1 LPNRR
6 FSKGSDLE
14 KAMKRTKTLIPASKN
29 PPAKVKDKGLVRLAR
44 AGAAAFDAGSDRIL
58 WLPLGVSLA
67 GCIRSGLTDRFI
79 SAGAQPVRC
88 GPGEA
93 GTLPVAVRA
102 LKTEDQLPL
111 CLMED
116 SADSILLDGFDPEG
130 AMPGWAAF
138 AERLAAFLQER
149 GLDLSIFEE
158 ASPAGERTVVACG
171 CDADARGALE
181 ARHCGACGWAGSVD
195 ALLRPESLPDEEE
208 SPLQPVVTPGAT
220 TIAELCRQ
228 LGCAPER
235 TIKTMFYAAE
245 HAGTKTIVAALV
257 RGDRAVSPAKL
268 SRALGGA
275 TVRRAETLDLKQAS
289 CDVAGF
295 LGPIGL
301 PGTIRVIADL
311 SVQGTKNRVVGA
323 NLPETHLTGA
333 CWGRDYEATVAD
345 ISALEPGAPCPACGK
360 PVEKGWV
367 RPVASFRAGHPAL
380 AAFPSLGY
388 LDGNR
393 KRHVPVAWS
402 GRVLVEA
409 LALAAAGDGDAP
421 FRIGLAPADVL
432 VLPLEAGGEA
442 AREDAVKVA
451 EELGKAGWTVLL
463 DDREAADEPKLAE
476 AVLTGCPVRVLL
488 EGEGK
493 AEVRAGGG
501 SAEKVPLAEVA
512 GFLGKWRGR

>member
-1 LPNRR
+1 M
-6 FSKGSDLE
+6 KGSDLD

-58 WLPLGVSLA
+58 WLPLGASLA
-67 GCIRSGLTDRFI
+67 GRIRSGLAARFL
-79 SAGAQPVRC
+79 SAGVQPVRC

-102 LKTEDQLPL
+102 LKTVDQLPL

-116 SADSILLDGFDPEG
+116 SADSILLEGFDTEG
-130 AMPGWAAF
+130 SMPGWAAF
-138 AERLAAFLQER
+138 AERLVAFLQER
-149 GLDLSIFEE
+149 GLDLSVFEE
-158 ASPAGERTVVACG
+158 ASLAGERTVVACG

-181 ARHCGACGWAGSVD
+181 ARYCGACGWAGSVD
-195 ALLRPESLPDEEE
+195 ALLQPEALPDEEE

-245 HAGTKTIVAALV
+245 QAGTKTIVAALV
-257 RGDRAVSPAKL
+257 RGDRAVSSAKL

-275 TVRRAETLDLKQAS
+275 SVRRAESLDLKQAS

-295 LGPIGL
+295 LGPVGL

-333 CWGRDYEATVAD
+333 CWGRDYEAPVAD
-345 ISALEPGAPCPACGK
+345 ISALESGAPCPACGK
-360 PVEKGWV
+360 PVEKAWV
-367 RPVASFRAGHPAL
+367 RPVASFRVGHPAL

-388 LDGNR
+388 LDENR

-409 LALAAAGDGDAP
+409 LALASAGDGDAP
-421 FRIGLAPADVL
+421 FKIGLAPADVL

-442 AREDAVKVA
+442 ARNAAVKVA
-451 EELGKAGWTVLL
+451 EDLGKSGWIVLL
-463 DDREAADEPKLAE
+463 DDRETPDEPRLAE
-476 AVLTGCPVRVLL
+476 AVLTGCPVRVLVGA
-488 EGEGK
+488 EAK
-493 AEVRAGGG
+493 AEVSLGEVP
-501 SAEKVPLAEVA
+501 AETVPLAEIA
-512 GFLGKWRGR
+512 GVLEKLSAC

>member
-1 LPNRR
+1 M
-6 FSKGSDLE
+6 KGSDLE

-44 AGAAAFDAGSDRIL
+44 AGAAAFDASSDRIL

-67 GCIRSGLTDRFI
+67 GRIRSGLAACFI

-93 GTLPVAVRA
+93 GTLPAAVRA

-116 SADSILLDGFDPEG
+116 SADSILLEGFDPEG
-130 AMPGWAAF
+130 AVPGWAAF
-138 AERLAAFLQER
+138 AEQMVAFLQKK

-158 ASPAGERTVVACG
+158 ASSGGERTVAACA

-181 ARHCGACGWAGSVD
+181 ARYCGACGWAGSMD
-195 ALLRPESLPDEEE
+195 ALLQPETLSEEEE

-220 TIAELCRQ
+220 TITELCRQ
-228 LGCAPER
+228 LGCGPER

-275 TVRRAETLDLKQAS
+275 SVRRAESLDLKQAS

-295 LGPIGL
+295 LGPVGL

-333 CWGRDYEATVAD
+333 CWGRDYEAPVAD

-367 RPVASFRAGHPAL
+367 RPVASFGAGHPAL
-380 AAFPSLGY
+380 GAFPSLGY

-402 GRVLVEA
+402 GRVLVEN
-409 LALAAAGDGDAP
+409 LALSSAGDGDAP
-421 FRIGLAPADVL
+421 FKIGFAPADIL
-432 VLPLEAGGEA
+432 ILPLEAGGEA
-442 AREDAVKVA
+442 ARRAAAKAA
-451 EELGKAGWTVLL
+451 EELGKTGWTVLL
-463 DDREAADEPKLAE
+463 DDRETPDEPRLAE
-476 AVLTGCPVRVLL
+476 AALTGCPVRVLV
-488 EGEGK
+488 EGEGT
-493 AEVRAGGG
+493 AGVSVGG
-501 SAEKVPLAEVA
+501 APADTVPLAEIA
-512 GFLGKWRGR
+512 GVLEKLRVF